1 VTVEA
6 REARRE
12 ELIDAAVRAIRTGG
26 GEVSMEAVAAEA
38 GITKPIVYR
47 HFGSRAGLCQAIAR
61 RYGERLHAA
70 LFASLAGSDDD
81 GEEAFRRGID
91 ACLSFMAEES
101 PLFTFLSRQPD
112 ARGTLNALTRRL
124 ASEYAD
130 IFRPDLSGAGRDP
143 RAADTWAHA
152 VMGMVSAAA
161 AWWIEAGADMPR
173 PVLRDQLVDLIWNGY
188 GGLHAGREAASV
200 AVNKESERP

>member
-1 VTVEA
+1 MTAEA

-12 ELIDAAVRAIRTGG
+12 ELVDAAVRAVRAGG

-38 GITKPIVYR
+38 GITKPILYR

-61 RYGERLHAA
+61 RYGQRLQAA
-70 LFASLAGSDDD
+70 LLAPRGETEGD

-91 ACLSFMAEES
+91 ACLAFMAEEA
-101 PLFTFLSRQPD
+101 PLVSFLSRQPD
-112 ARGTLNALTRRL
+112 ARGTLNALSQRL
-124 ASEYAD
+124 ASEYATL
-130 IFRPDLSGAGRDP
+130 FRPDLSGAGRDT

-161 AWWIEAGADMPR
+161 AWWIDAGAGLTR
-173 PVLRDQLVDLIWNGY
+173 QELRDQLVDLIWNGY
-188 GGLHAGREAASV
+188 GGLREGPGVRSAA
-200 AVNKESERP
+200 ADKGPERT

>member
-1 VTVEA
+1 
-6 REARRE
+6 
-12 ELIDAAVRAIRTGG
+12 
-26 GEVSMEAVAAEA
+26 
-38 GITKPIVYR
+38 
-47 HFGSRAGLCQAIAR
+47 
-61 RYGERLHAA
+61 
-70 LFASLAGSDDD
+70 
-81 GEEAFRRGID
+81 
-91 ACLSFMAEES
+91 MAEES

-173 PVLRDQLVDLIWNGY
+173 PCCAIN
-188 GGLHAGREAASV
+188 S
-200 AVNKESERP
+200 ST